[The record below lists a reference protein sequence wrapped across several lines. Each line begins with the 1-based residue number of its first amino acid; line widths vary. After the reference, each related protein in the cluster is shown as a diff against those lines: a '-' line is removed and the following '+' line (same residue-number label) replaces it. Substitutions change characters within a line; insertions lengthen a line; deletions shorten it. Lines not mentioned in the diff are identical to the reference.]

1 MKRWIV
7 WAMLLVALGM
17 NAQEVKPERIPWIV
31 ERAESAEWYENQIK
45 AWEKVVANEPANEN
59 AWYNLSRATRYAT
72 MDTPEGYE
80 KRKLLNERMRKAIP
94 NTYTYHFCAYDTMND
109 SVSQA
114 HIERAYQLM
123 PANRTFG
130 EEYGTFI
137 AYFWQKGRDKELK
150 EMGRKYY
157 EEQQIPTALL
167 RYNYNELQCLP
178 PNALYIGLGDA
189 ILLPKIALQQGLGVH
204 QDKVVIC
211 ASFLY
216 LPEYYQCV
224 CRELGIEP
232 ETFSMADYQTTDT
245 WENYLPD
252 RIEYIMKKSGRPTY
266 FSPSS
271 LSEDSGLS
279 RLKKNLYNEG
289 LVLRYSDIPYDNYVR
304 VRENV
309 ERNIRLDYLIEPQFV
324 AEKEWQSANALT
336 YNYFVLLAPLIGKYR
351 EWHDVERSEW
361 LANLLT
367 KALEQAKMSD
377 AMKNNCQKYLNI
389 NIGE

>member
-31 ERAESAEWYENQIK
+31 ERAESAEWYENQI
-45 AWEKVVANEPANEN
+45 
-59 AWYNLSRATRYAT
+59 
-72 MDTPEGYE
+72 TPEGYE

-178 PNALYIGLGDA
+178 PNAL
-189 ILLPKIALQQGLGVH
+189 
-204 QDKVVIC
+204 
-211 ASFLY
+211 
-216 LPEYYQCV
+216 
-224 CRELGIEP
+224 
-232 ETFSMADYQTTDT
+232 
-245 WENYLPD
+245 
-252 RIEYIMKKSGRPTY
+252 
-266 FSPSS
+266 
-271 LSEDSGLS
+271 
-279 RLKKNLYNEG
+279 
-289 LVLRYSDIPYDNYVR
+289 
-304 VRENV
+304 
-309 ERNIRLDYLIEPQFV
+309 
-324 AEKEWQSANALT
+324 
-336 YNYFVLLAPLIGKYR
+336 
-351 EWHDVERSEW
+351 
-361 LANLLT
+361 
-367 KALEQAKMSD
+367 
-377 AMKNNCQKYLNI
+377 
-389 NIGE
+389 